1 MTPPPKPDAAPEHS
15 RLSPSKA
22 HTWTECTAAL
32 AFVKANE
39 HRLPPDTPGTSAI
52 EGTKAHTVA
61 EYTLIGKKLPKWALA
76 KNKEAADMRRFG
88 KAYAE
93 FCHEAMGPKRDIVR
107 WGAEFRAPLYYLPS
121 ERGTVDFH
129 AITKTKIV
137 LVDYKYGYDPVES
150 EGNLQ
155 MAIYARSLIE
165 AEFDGFFEPLPSDDF
180 PIEMTIF
187 QPRLERDHSTWTTT
201 WGALRKFTDERITPK
216 AQSILRGDPG
226 VFKCGPKICKWCRA
240 AGVDVKGV
248 PVCDAYNDY
257 LLNDFRD
264 EVQALLTGEELPAVS
279 AMEELGVVTIFNNRD
294 RLYDWLKEVEKFV
307 NGRLLAGMKLPGVKL
322 VLSRGGHRKWTD
334 PVAAGKLLLGLN
346 IPHDEIY
353 PPEIITPAQA
363 EKLTAKMKGPKMI
376 ELQRL
381 IVKPP
386 GSPMAVPENDPR
398 TPYENDVTSDFA
410 GVDLT
415 EKDFWD

>member
-1 MTPPPKPDAAPEHS
+1 MSDKAPEHS

-39 HRLPPDTPGTSAI
+39 HRLPPDKPGPSAM

-61 EYTLIGKKLPKWALA
+61 EYLLLGKEPPKWAT
-76 KNKEAADMRRFG
+76 KEMLRHG

-93 FCHEAMGPKRDIVR
+93 FCHDVMGPKRDVIR

-129 AITKTKIV
+129 ALTKNGAH

-165 AEFDGFFEPLPSDDF
+165 SMFDGFWMALPADNYTVT
-180 PIEMTIF
+180 MTIF
-187 QPRLERDHSTWTTT
+187 QPRLEQDHVTWTTT
-201 WGALRKFTDERITPK
+201 WGELRKFTDERITPK

-226 VFKCGPKICKWCRA
+226 VFKCGPKICKWCRGA
-240 AGVDVKGV
+240 AI
-248 PVCDAYNDY
+248 CETYNDAM
-257 LLNDFRD
+257 LDDFKD
-264 EVQALLTGEELPAVS
+264 EVLEVLEGNEPP
-279 AMEELGVVTIFNNRD
+279 VVATIPDERLVQVFTNRD
-294 RLYDWLKEVEKFV
+294 KLLGWIKEVEKFV
-307 NGRLLAGMKLPGVKL
+307 TARMLSGKKLPGVKL
-322 VLSRGGHRKWTD
+322 VLSRGGHRRWTD
-334 PVAAGKLLLGLN
+334 PAEAGKLLLSCGL
-346 IPHDEIY
+346 PHDEVY
-353 PPEIITPAQA
+353 PPSDVITPAVA
-363 EKLTAKMKGPKMI
+363 EKLTDKMKGPKMI

-386 GSPMAVPENDPR
+386 GSPMAVPESDPR
-398 TPYENDVTSDFA
+398 TPYDNDMTSDFA
-410 GVDLT
+410 GIDLN
-415 EKDFWD
+415 EE

>member
-1 MTPPPKPDAAPEHS
+1 MTDKAPEHS

-39 HRLPPDTPGTSAI
+39 HRLPPDKPGTSAM

-61 EYTLIGKKLPKWALA
+61 EYLLLGKPAPKWAT
-76 KNKEAADMRRFG
+76 KEMLRHG

-93 FCHEAMGPKRDIVR
+93 FCHDVMGPKRDVIR

-129 AITKTKIV
+129 ALTKNGAH

-165 AEFDGFFEPLPSDDF
+165 DIYDGFWLASPADSYPVT
-180 PIEMTIF
+180 MTIF
-187 QPRLERDHSTWTTT
+187 QPRLEQDHVTWTTT
-201 WGALRKFTDERITPK
+201 WGELRKFTDERITPK
-216 AQSILRGDPG
+216 AQAILRGDPG
-226 VFKCGPKICKWCRA
+226 VFKCGPKICKWCRGA
-240 AGVDVKGV
+240 AI
-248 PVCDAYNDY
+248 CETHNNAM
-257 LLNDFRD
+257 LEDFKD
-264 EVQALLTGEELPAVS
+264 EVFEVLEGNLLPPVATVPDEKL
-279 AMEELGVVTIFNNRD
+279 IKFFINRD
-294 RLYDWLKEVEKFV
+294 KLLERIKEVEKFV
-307 NGRLLAGMKLPGVKL
+307 TARMLSGKKLPGVKL
-322 VLSRGGHRKWTD
+322 VLSRGGHRRWTD
-334 PVAAGKLLLGLN
+334 PAAAGELLLSTGL
-346 IPHDEIY
+346 PHDEVY
-353 PPEIITPAQA
+353 PPSDVITPAVA
-363 EKLTAKMKGPKMI
+363 EKLTDKMKGPKMI

-386 GSPMAVPENDPR
+386 GTPIAVPENDPR
-398 TPYENDVTSDFA
+398 TPYDNDMTSDFA
-410 GVDLT
+410 GIDL
-415 EKDFWD
+415 EED